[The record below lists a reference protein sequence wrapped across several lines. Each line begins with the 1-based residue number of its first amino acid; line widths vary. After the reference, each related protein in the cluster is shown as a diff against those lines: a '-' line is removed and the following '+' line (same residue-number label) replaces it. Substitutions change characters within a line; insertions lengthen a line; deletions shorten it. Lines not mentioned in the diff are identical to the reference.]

1 MNADSL
7 SQAEELSAASTW
19 CRQFAIVNA
28 MGLRKI
34 AKKHDKY
41 ASASRITLLCKCQHV
56 LHAPCDTGHLLAR
69 AHINLVY
76 AGIAAALLAAA
87 SCR

>member
-1 MNADSL
+1 VNADPL

-41 ASASRITLLCKCQHV
+41 TSASCLTFM
-56 LHAPCDTGHLLAR
+56 APSVVQMPA
-69 AHINLVY
+69 
-76 AGIAAALLAAA
+76 
-87 SCR
+87 